1 MALLASP
8 MPTAIKWN
16 PVIIED
22 LGPAHTLMVT
32 GSREYNDL
40 RALSEVLARYADIHN
55 EDFPDVP
62 LVLISGHAQRGA
74 DVLAEMVWPD
84 YGPVLTEPAEWQ
96 VHTPERCK
104 CANDPTAT
112 YCKLAGIVR
121 NEKMVTTY
129 KPSVVIAFYE
139 PSAANRGTNHAADYA
154 RSKDIP
160 VRTIIASPVVAET
173 PVVEAPV
180 DTTNPLDF

>member
-1 MALLASP
+1 MPLLASP

-16 PVIIED
+16 NVDIED
-22 LGPAHTLMVT
+22 LGTCHTLMVT
-32 GSREYNDL
+32 GSREYEDL
-40 RALSEVLARYADIHN
+40 RQMSEVLSRYAEIHAQ
-55 EDFPDVP
+55 DFPNVP

-74 DVLAEMVWPD
+74 DLLAEMLWTD
-84 YGPVLTEPAEWQ
+84 FGPVLTEPADWKT
-96 VHTPERCK
+96 HTPERCK

-160 VRTIIASPVVAET
+160 VRTVIAQPKAST